1 MFNRRKPLPA
11 PRFIKAKRPGVC
23 PETGK
28 AIQVGDEI
36 AWFPETQKAFHEDS
50 RAASE
55 LRGQQFAQAYNMAD
69 ANY

>member
-1 MFNRRKPLPA
+1 MFKRRKPLPA
-11 PRFIKAKRPGVC
+11 PRFIKAKRSGTC

-28 AIQVGDEI
+28 TIQVGDEV
-36 AWFPETQKAFHEDS
+36 AWYPSSQQAFHEDS

-55 LRGQQFAQAYNMAD
+55 LRGQQFAQAYHMAD

>member
-1 MFNRRKPLPA
+1 MFNRRIPVA
-11 PRFIKAKRPGVC
+11 EPRFIKAKRPGTC

-36 AWFPETQKAFHEDS
+36 AWFPATQKSFHADS
-50 RAASE
+50 RAASD
-55 LRGQQFAQAYNMAD
+55 LRGQQFAQAYHMAD